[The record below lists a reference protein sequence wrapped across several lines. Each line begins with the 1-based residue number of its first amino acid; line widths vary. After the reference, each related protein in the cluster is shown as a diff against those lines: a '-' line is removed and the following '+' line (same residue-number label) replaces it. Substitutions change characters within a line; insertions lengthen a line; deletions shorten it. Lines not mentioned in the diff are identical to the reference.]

1 MKDGLKTVI
10 VLISLAVLL
19 MAASCKTTEA
29 GTAAASS
36 AAASVQAERTAQDQR
51 ILDWSNRGIGEIAS
65 PLWLLPAVRGNWNLF
80 KQEWPV
86 APDKV
91 LKIGLAQH
99 ASLNA
104 AQTVADVQY
113 AARLANQL
121 KQSVLTRAGISLG
134 SDGEFAAVQDAATQA
149 KVEIAG
155 QERLTDFW
163 QLREVDGGNGRK
175 TQVYVYYVV
184 YACDSAVWDQ
194 VVAKYLRDI
203 IGQVPDT
210 KTQQTI
216 AGMFNEINAEVK
228 YEREKSEAQLTA
240 EVTAQQQA
248 LRQGPQTVAAQR
260 EAYRSGDPA
269 RIAAASTTA
278 ADTDHVAALA
288 LIASGSPTEGA
299 VRRLQAQ

>member
-1 MKDGLKTVI
+1 MKTALKSTLALGLV
-10 VLISLAVLL
+10 SALL
-19 MAASCKTTEA
+19 FAASCKTTAA
-29 GTAAASS
+29 GTEAASS
-36 AAASVQAERTAQDQR
+36 IAASVQAERTAQDQR

-91 LKIGLAQH
+91 LKVGFAQH
-99 ASLNA
+99 TSLNA

-121 KQSVLTRAGISLG
+121 KQSVLARAGISLG

-163 QLREVDGGNGRK
+163 QLREVGDDNGGK
-175 TQVYVYYVV
+175 KQTYVYYVV
-184 YACDSAVWDQ
+184 YACDSALWDQ
-194 VVAKYLRDI
+194 IVAKYLRDI

-216 AGMFNEINAEVK
+216 AGMFNEINADVK
-228 YEREKSEAQLTA
+228 YEREKTEAQLRT
-240 EVTAQQQA
+240 EVAAQQQA
-248 LRQGPQTVAAQR
+248 LTQGPQSVSAQR
-260 EAYRSGDPA
+260 AAYRSGDPA
-269 RIAAASTTA
+269 RIAAASATA

-288 LIASGSPTEGA
+288 LIAAGSPTEGA
-299 VRRLQAQ
+299 VRRLQEQ